1 MAVRTK
7 KIKQTYPIVGMGC
20 AGCAAKLNKLLN
32 KQEGVSQ
39 ANVNYSTGNA
49 FIEFD
54 PLRVSPES
62 LRDIVKEAGYN
73 MLIDL
78 DKDLDAE
85 ADKAFQKKYKKLK
98 IKAIAAIIMAVPI
111 MILSMVFIKY
121 TFIKYLVWILSTI
134 VVFWL
139 GNIFYINAF
148 KQLKQ
153 KSTNMD
159 TLVALST
166 GIAYLFSVFNLF
178 FPEFWLDKGITP
190 HLYFESASVIIAFIL
205 LGRML
210 EERAKKST
218 STTLK
223 KLMGLKPKTATI
235 IEDSEEKV
243 LPISQIQ
250 INSIVVVK
258 PGERIPADG
267 EIISGNSYVDES
279 MLSGEPIP
287 VLKQEGDKVFTGT
300 INQKGAFKF
309 KTEKTGSDTVLS
321 NIIKMV
327 QDAQGSKAPVQK
339 LVDKIASIFVPVIII
354 IALVTFVLWLILAK
368 ENSFTYGLL
377 SMVTVLII
385 ACPCAL
391 GLATPTA
398 ITVGIGK
405 GAELGFL
412 IRDAE
417 CLEVAKNID
426 TVVFDKTGTI
436 TEGHPEV
443 VNILVNEELSESNN
457 QRNSIQN
464 YKEILYSLEKFSEHP
479 LAQAI
484 VNYLTNTDKCNIDTF
499 ENVIGKGIIGRIGET
514 RFYVGNYS
522 LIIENNVQIPS
533 KLIEQ
538 AKEWE
543 SSANTVIW
551 YADQDQVIAVIAITD
566 KIKQTS
572 KDAIDQL
579 HHLGI
584 TTYMLTGDN
593 KGTAEQISSLVGIK
607 NYKWGVL
614 PQEKALF
621 VKELQKEGKKVAM
634 IGDGINDSAAL
645 AQANLSIAMGAGSDI
660 AMHTSMITIL
670 SSDLIKVPQ
679 VIKLSKHTVKT
690 IRQNLFW
697 AFFYNLIS
705 VPIAAGILYPIN
717 GFLLNPMIGGLAMA
731 FSSVSVVS
739 NSLRLKRKKI

>member
-1 MAVRTK
+1 MSAKTK
-7 KIKQTYPIVGMGC
+7 KVKETYPVIGMGC
-20 AGCAAKLNKLLN
+20 AGCAAKIDKLLN
-32 KQEGVSQ
+32 KQDGVEQ
-39 ANVNYSTGNA
+39 ANVNYSTATA

-54 PLRVSPES
+54 PLKTSPEA
-62 LRDIVKEAGYN
+62 LKHIVCDAGYD

-78 DKDLDAE
+78 NKDLDAE
-85 ADKAFQKKYKKLK
+85 VDKAFETKYKKLK
-98 IKAIAAIIMAVPI
+98 TKAIAAIIMAVPI
-111 MILSMVFIKY
+111 MVLSMGFIEY
-121 TFIKYLVWILSTI
+121 TFVKYLVWALSTI

-166 GIAYLFSVFNLF
+166 GIAYLFSVFNLL
-178 FPEFWLDKGITP
+178 FPEFWLSKGITP

-218 STTLK
+218 STTLR
-223 KLMGLKPKTATI
+223 KLVGLQPKTATI
-235 IEDSEEKV
+235 IEDSKEKIV
-243 LPISQIQ
+243 PISQIK
-250 INSIVVVK
+250 IDTTVVVK
-258 PGERIPADG
+258 PGDRIPADG
-267 EIISGNSYVDES
+267 EIISGDSYVDES

-287 VLKQEGDKVFTGT
+287 VIKQKGDKVYTGT

-354 IALVTFVLWLILAK
+354 IAVVTFIMWLIFAK

-398 ITVGIGK
+398 LTVGIGK

-412 IRDAE
+412 IKDAE

-426 TVVFDKTGTI
+426 TIVFDKTGTI

-443 VNILVNEELSESNN
+443 VEVLWNNETTAN
-457 QRNSIQN
+457 
-464 YKEILYSLEKFSEHP
+464 KEILYSLEKLSEHP

-484 VNYLTNTDKCNIDTF
+484 VNFFPNTKETNIDKF
-499 ENVIGKGIIGRIGET
+499 ENITGRGIIGNIDGT
-514 RFYVGNYS
+514 KYFVGNYN
-522 LIIENNVQIPS
+522 LLAENTIQIKQNFEDKANDWENN
-533 KLIEQ
+533 
-538 AKEWE
+538 
-543 SSANTVIW
+543 ANTVIW
-551 YADQDQVIAVIAITD
+551 YANQDEVIAIIAITD

-572 KDAIDQL
+572 KDAIEQL
-579 HHLGI
+579 HNLGI

-593 KGTAEQISSLVGIK
+593 KGTAEKISSVVGIE

-614 PQEKALF
+614 PQDKALF
-621 VKELQKEGKKVAM
+621 VKELQSKGKKVAM

-660 AMHTSMITIL
+660 AMHTAMVTIL

-679 VIKLSKHTVKT
+679 VINLSKQTVKT

-731 FSSVSVVS
+731 FSSVSVVT
-739 NSLRLKRKKI
+739 NSLRLKKKKI

>member
-1 MAVRTK
+1 MSAKTK
-7 KIKQTYPIVGMGC
+7 KVKETYPVIGMGC
-20 AGCAAKLNKLLN
+20 AGCAAKIDKLLN
-32 KQEGVSQ
+32 KQDGVEQ
-39 ANVNYSTGNA
+39 ANVNYSTATA

-54 PLRVSPES
+54 PLKTSPEA
-62 LRDIVKEAGYN
+62 LKHIVCDAGYD

-78 DKDLDAE
+78 NKDLDAE
-85 ADKAFQKKYKKLK
+85 VDKAFETKYKKLK
-98 IKAIAAIIMAVPI
+98 TKAIAAIIMAVPI
-111 MILSMVFIKY
+111 MVLSMGFIEY
-121 TFIKYLVWILSTI
+121 TFVKYLVWALSTI

-166 GIAYLFSVFNLF
+166 GIAYLFSVFNLL
-178 FPEFWLDKGITP
+178 FPEFWLSKGITP

-218 STTLK
+218 STTLR
-223 KLMGLKPKTATI
+223 KLVGLQPKTATI
-235 IEDSEEKV
+235 IEDSKEKIV
-243 LPISQIQ
+243 PISQIK
-250 INSIVVVK
+250 IDTTVVVK
-258 PGERIPADG
+258 PGDRIPADG
-267 EIISGNSYVDES
+267 EIISGDSYVDES

-287 VLKQEGDKVFTGT
+287 VIKQKGDKVYTGT

-354 IALVTFVLWLILAK
+354 IAVVTFIMWLIFAK

-398 ITVGIGK
+398 LTVGIGK

-412 IRDAE
+412 IKDAE

-443 VNILVNEELSESNN
+443 VEILWNNETTAN
-457 QRNSIQN
+457 
-464 YKEILYSLEKFSEHP
+464 KEILYSLEKLSEHP

-484 VNYLTNTDKCNIDTF
+484 VNFFPNTKETNIDKF
-499 ENVIGKGIIGRIGET
+499 ENITGRGIIGNIDGT
-514 RFYVGNYS
+514 KYFVGNYN
-522 LIIENNVQIPS
+522 LLAENTIQIKQNFEDKANDWENN
-533 KLIEQ
+533 
-538 AKEWE
+538 
-543 SSANTVIW
+543 ANTVIW
-551 YADQDQVIAVIAITD
+551 YANQDEVIAIIAITD

-572 KDAIDQL
+572 KDAIEQL
-579 HHLGI
+579 HNLGI

-593 KGTAEQISSLVGIK
+593 KGTAEKISSVVGIE

-614 PQEKALF
+614 PQDKALF
-621 VKELQKEGKKVAM
+621 VKELQSKGKKVAM

-660 AMHTSMITIL
+660 AMHTAMVTIL

-679 VIKLSKHTVKT
+679 VINLSKQTVKT

-739 NSLRLKRKKI
+739 NSLRLKKKKI